1 MSYEKRRILHEKKC
15 DYNIKNH
22 QTLERAKEI
31 IVYLRQVKNIME
43 KELCKIF
50 YFNPVDYDNR
60 GRRKSDGKTFRDVV
74 KEFEYDFHDTYSTE
88 YALNLYAN
96 SLTMA
101 LLAKSKDAA
110 PFLIYGMD
118 LTQGKS
124 FDAIQDPYVNHEME
138 KHSANI
144 YVYGIDSAFMTEFDE
159 YGCPVLNE
167 DSDIFPLT
175 LLVDDTM
182 RDNEVRLAVPTTDD
196 GDETEDVIIDVPK
209 FEYA

>member
-1 MSYEKRRILHEKKC
+1 M
-15 DYNIKNH
+15 
-22 QTLERAKEI
+22 
-31 IVYLRQVKNIME
+31 ME
-43 KELCKIF
+43 KELYKTY
-50 YFNPVDYDNR
+50 YFEPADYDDR

-124 FDAIQDPYVNHEME
+124 FDAVQDPFVNHEME
-138 KHSANI
+138 KYSPNI

-159 YGCPVLNE
+159 YGYPVLDEN
-167 DSDIFPLT
+167 SDIYPLT
-175 LLVDDTM
+175 LLVDNTM
-182 RDNEVRLAVPTTDD
+182 RDNEVRLAVPTMDD
-196 GDETEDVIIDVPK
+196 GDETEDVTIDVPQY
-209 FEYA
+209 EYA

>member
-1 MSYEKRRILHEKKC
+1 
-15 DYNIKNH
+15 
-22 QTLERAKEI
+22 
-31 IVYLRQVKNIME
+31 ME

-196 GDETEDVIIDVPK
+196 GDETEYVIIDVPK

>member
-1 MSYEKRRILHEKKC
+1 
-15 DYNIKNH
+15 
-22 QTLERAKEI
+22 
-31 IVYLRQVKNIME
+31 ME
-43 KELCKIF
+43 KELYKTY
-50 YFNPVDYDNR
+50 YFNPAGYDNR

-74 KEFEYDFHDTYSTE
+74 KEFEYDFHETYSTE
-88 YALNLYAN
+88 YALNLYA
-96 SLTMA
+96 SSRTMA

-124 FDAIQDPYVNHEME
+124 FDAIQDPFVNHEIE

-159 YGCPVLNE
+159 YGCPVLDE
-167 DSDIFPLT
+167 DSDIYPLT
-175 LLVDDTM
+175 LLVDNTM
-182 RDNEVRLAVPTTDD
+182 RDNVVRLAVPTMDD

-209 FEYA
+209 FEFA

>member
-1 MSYEKRRILHEKKC
+1 
-15 DYNIKNH
+15 
-22 QTLERAKEI
+22 
-31 IVYLRQVKNIME
+31 ME
-43 KELCKIF
+43 KELYKTF
-50 YFNPVDYDNR
+50 YFNPADYDNR

-124 FDAIQDPYVNHEME
+124 FDAEQDPYVNHEIE

-167 DSDIFPLT
+167 DSDISPLT

-196 GDETEDVIIDVPK
+196 GDETEDVTINVPK

>member
-1 MSYEKRRILHEKKC
+1 
-15 DYNIKNH
+15 
-22 QTLERAKEI
+22 
-31 IVYLRQVKNIME
+31 ME
-43 KELCKIF
+43 KELYKTY
-50 YFNPVDYDNR
+50 YFNPADYDNR
-60 GRRKSDGKTFRDVV
+60 GRRKIDGKTFRDVV

-144 YVYGIDSAFMTEFDE
+144 YVYGIDSAFMIEFDE
-159 YGCPVLNE
+159 YGCPVLDE
-167 DSDIFPLT
+167 DSDIYPLT
-175 LLVDDTM
+175 LLVDNTM

-209 FEYA
+209 FEFA

>member
-1 MSYEKRRILHEKKC
+1 M
-15 DYNIKNH
+15 
-22 QTLERAKEI
+22 
-31 IVYLRQVKNIME
+31 ME
-43 KELCKIF
+43 KELYKTY
-50 YFNPVDYDNR
+50 YFDPADYDDR

-124 FDAIQDPYVNHEME
+124 FDAVQDPFVNHEME
-138 KHSANI
+138 KHSPNI

-159 YGCPVLNE
+159 YGYPVLDEN
-167 DSDIFPLT
+167 SDIYPLT
-175 LLVDDTM
+175 MLVDNAM
-182 RDNEVRLAVPTTDD
+182 RDNEVRLAVPTMDD
-196 GDETEDVIIDVPK
+196 GDETEDVTINVPQ

>member
-1 MSYEKRRILHEKKC
+1 M
-15 DYNIKNH
+15 
-22 QTLERAKEI
+22 
-31 IVYLRQVKNIME
+31 ME
-43 KELCKIF
+43 KELYKIY
-50 YFNPVDYDNR
+50 YFDPADYDNR

-101 LLAKSKDAA
+101 LLAKSNDAA

-124 FDAIQDPYVNHEME
+124 FDAVQDPFVNHEME
-138 KHSANI
+138 KYSPNI

-159 YGCPVLNE
+159 YGYPVLDEN
-167 DSDIFPLT
+167 SDIYPLT
-175 LLVDDTM
+175 LLVDNTM
-182 RDNEVRLAVPTTDD
+182 RDSEVRLAVPTMDD
-196 GDETEDVIIDVPK
+196 GDETVDVMIDVPQ

>member
-1 MSYEKRRILHEKKC
+1 MKDELGKIWRDLKHM
-15 DYNIKNH
+15 
-22 QTLERAKEI
+22 
-31 IVYLRQVKNIME
+31 ME
-43 KELCKIF
+43 KELFKT
-50 YFNPVDYDNR
+50 YHFNPADYDSS
-60 GRRKSDGKTFRDVV
+60 GRRKSDGKSFRDVV
-74 KEFEYDFHDTYSTE
+74 KEFEFDFHDTYSAE

-96 SLTMA
+96 SMTMA
-101 LLAKSKDAA
+101 LLAKSNNAA

-138 KHSANI
+138 KYSSNI

-159 YGCPVLNE
+159 YGYPILDE

-175 LLVDDTM
+175 LLVDNTM
-182 RDNEVRLAVPTTDD
+182 RDNEVRLAVPTIDD
-196 GDETEDVIIDVPK
+196 DDETEDVIIDVPK

>member
-1 MSYEKRRILHEKKC
+1 M
-15 DYNIKNH
+15 
-22 QTLERAKEI
+22 
-31 IVYLRQVKNIME
+31 ME
-43 KELCKIF
+43 KELYKTY
-50 YFNPVDYDNR
+50 YFDPADYDDR

-124 FDAIQDPYVNHEME
+124 FDAVQDPFVNHEME
-138 KHSANI
+138 KYSLNI

-159 YGCPVLNE
+159 YGYPILDEN
-167 DSDIFPLT
+167 SDIYPLT
-175 LLVDDTM
+175 LLVDSSM
-182 RDNEVRLAVPTTDD
+182 RNNEVRLAVPTMDD
-196 GDETEDVIIDVPK
+196 GDETEDVTINVPQ